1 VIPLVDKYDA
11 VRLVMIIRC
20 WWLSVERCDHVV
32 ERDSP
37 LRQAREFHRGPAL
50 LWHNYGY
57 LIRTGARYS
66 ARRLSEFGQ
75 RLSMPLRQLF
85 RICTGRVNR
94 LLRTTRTVAR
104 EFLR

>member
-1 VIPLVDKYDA
+1 VNFIE
-11 VRLVMIIRC
+11 VRL
-20 WWLSVERCDHVV
+20 S
-32 ERDSP
+32 
-37 LRQAREFHRGPAL
+37 
-50 LWHNYGY
+50 YGTTMAI
-57 LIRTGARYS
+57 IRTGARYS